1 MAPRTL
7 QEGAQFFTALSL
19 VIPKASERALIR
31 SAKLVRDEAKRVLG
45 TYDYDWERLKPAT
58 VKQKATGDS
67 PLLETGGL
75 RASIKYSI
83 DKYNGIAN
91 VGSNDPKA
99 LWHELGT
106 VHIPPRSFLMGAAMR
121 MEEKVH
127 DTCGKDLFGW
137 ILQGKGPDFEDD
149 WSYDGED

>member
-7 QEGAQFFTALSL
+7 QEGALFFTALSL
-19 VIPKASERALIR
+19 AIPNASERALIR

-45 TYDYDWERLKPAT
+45 TYDYDWVRLKPAT
-58 VKQKATGDS
+58 IAQKATGDS

-75 RASIKYSI
+75 RASIKYNV
-83 DKYNGIAN
+83 DKANGIAN

-99 LWHELGT
+99 LWQELGT
-106 VHIPPRSFLMGAAMR
+106 SRIPPRSFLMGAAMR

-127 DTCGKDLFGW
+127 DTCGKDVFAWAL
-137 ILQGKGPDFEDD
+137 LGKGPDGEDD